1 MISRRKFLQT
11 NAAGLAL
18 PLARG
23 GALGHAAKISPAQET
38 LPDRNY
44 WNDWPDYL
52 TAKMNSARALRM
64 AALDGL
70 RTAAQVQER
79 VQAVRARAWEL
90 VGGQFEKTPLN
101 PVITGTIERK
111 AYRIEKVIFESLP
124 QVFVTAH
131 LYVPARGNP
140 NAQAPFP
147 AIISPLGH
155 TRNGKAY
162 RNYQYVFQ
170 TLARMG
176 YVVLAFDPFGQGE
189 RHQYLDPK
197 TGQSRLGPTGEHSQA
212 GRPLLLLG
220 ASMTQYRA
228 WDGVR
233 ALDYLLTRPEVD
245 ATRIGL
251 TGHSGGGTMTMFLC
265 ALEPRIHVAVEV
277 EGNSENMAGPEYDP
291 PGAVADAEQ
300 NLVGG
305 LAMDSEDAGHP
316 LLVDRGD
323 LLMAFAPKPLLM
335 CFTTHDSGTTYS
347 PTYVPGTHEV
357 FQELKTAYGKLGAE
371 EKVDLFTSTLPHD
384 FDFLNR
390 QATYAWFN
398 RWMGKKDVS
407 TDEAEFDS
415 SPEEELNCTTT
426 GQVLTSLG
434 GRSLVQ
440 IIFDIAHRI
449 EATGPGLPSADDLTA
464 RTEAIRRGLR
474 RLLALPARP
483 TALDPH
489 IVSSFKGLGLSYELF
504 DFHSEAEVRV
514 PGWWIKPQSHT
525 GPLPTILYVS
535 EHGKDSIAEDPNVMA
550 SLALKGFAVCAIDL
564 RGIGMA
570 FPRNP
575 KGGPLFY
582 RGEHADSGYAWAG
595 LTLGKPV
602 LGQRVWDVLCCLD
615 YLETRPDVDRAHLH
629 ILGMGGGAI
638 ASLMAAVLDARVK
651 SIALNHGLA
660 DFRSVVES
668 EDYSIALSWFV
679 SGILR
684 AFDLPDLVA
693 ALAPRPCMLLNSTG
707 PRGEGLP
714 LLTLEAKHENAR
726 DLYSKVKANDRLKLL
741 VQPDGEFEDTLL
753 EWLKKA

>member
-23 GALGHAAKISPAQET
+23 GALAQPAKISPAQET

-44 WNDWPDYL
+44 WNDWPNYL
-52 TAKMNSARALRM
+52 TAKMNSVRALRM

-70 RTAAQVQER
+70 RTGAQVQER

-90 VGGQFEKTPLN
+90 VGGQLEKTPLN

-111 AYRIEKVIFESLP
+111 AYRIEKVIFESQP

-131 LYVPARGNP
+131 LYVPATRNS
-140 NAQAPFP
+140 NAQSPFP

-155 TRNGKAY
+155 TSNGKAY

-197 TGQSRLGPTGEHSQA
+197 TGKSRLGPTGEHSQA

-220 ASMTQYRA
+220 ASFAQYRA

-245 ATRIGL
+245 PTRIGL

-277 EGNSENMAGPEYDP
+277 EGNSENMAGPDYDP
-291 PGAVADAEQ
+291 PGAIADAEQ

-305 LAMDSEDAGHP
+305 LAMDSGDAGHS

-347 PTYVPGTHEV
+347 PTYVPGTQEI
-357 FQELKTAYGKLGAE
+357 FRELKTAYGKLGAE
-371 EKVDLFTSTLPHD
+371 EKVDLFASNLPHD

-390 QATYAWFN
+390 QAAYAWFN
-398 RWMGKKDVS
+398 RWLGKKGVS
-407 TDEAEFDS
+407 TEEAEFDS

-434 GRSLVQ
+434 GRSVLQ
-440 IIFDIAHRI
+440 INIDRAHLI
-449 EATGPGLPSADDLTA
+449 EATGPSFSSISNLND
-464 RTEAIRRGLR
+464 RKEAIRQSLR
-474 RLLALPARP
+474 KILALPTRAP
-483 TALDPH
+483 ALNPH

-504 DFHSEAEVRV
+504 DFHSEAEVRI
-514 PGWWIKPQSHT
+514 PGWWIKPEGHA
-525 GPLPTILYVS
+525 GPVPTILYVT
-535 EHGKDSIAEDPNVMA
+535 ERGKDSVADDPNVMA
-550 SLALKGFAVCAIDL
+550 GLALKGFAICAIDL

-582 RGEHADSGYAWAG
+582 RGEHSDSGYAWAG
-595 LTLGKPV
+595 LTIGKPV

-615 YLETRPDVDRAHLH
+615 YLETRSDVDLARLH
-629 ILGMGGGAI
+629 ILGIGGGAI
-638 ASLMAAVLDARVK
+638 ASLMGAVLDERVK
-651 SIALNHGLA
+651 SIALSRGLA

-679 SGILR
+679 FGLLR
-684 AFDLPDLVA
+684 EFDLPDLVA
-693 ALAPRPCMLLNSTG
+693 ALAPRPCLLLNSTG
-707 PRGEGLP
+707 PRGEVLP
-714 LLTLEAKHENAR
+714 MLTLESKHDIAR
-726 DLYSKVKANDRLKLL
+726 DSYSKAGAIDRLKLL
-741 VQPDGEFEDTLL
+741 VQPDGEFQEAMSD
-753 EWLKKA
+753 WLKQD